1 MVVEKAFKSKSGP
14 ENADGIKKSNAVSKR
29 IMQPETFL
37 ALTEKFTKDQ
47 NEVHTCSK
55 FKSNLS

>member
-55 FKSNLS
+55 F